1 MVDVVLPVALRR
13 LELDDVSGQI
23 GVAVVGGL
31 PREFYCASGFVQ
43 NLKKERDSDG

>member
-1 MVDVVLPVALRR
+1 VVDVVLPVALRR
-13 LELDDVSGQI
+13 LELDDVSGQV

-43 NLKKERDSDG
+43 NLK